1 MRTLRLI
8 LGIPAIVLL
17 FLPYTTDTSPWA
29 AVCGWSD
36 FWLGPWIVFL
46 GLPFFLSV
54 LVFVVE
60 AQLFLKKSM
69 SKTERIVCHIFAY
82 TALACG
88 LLPLTLVIWDN
99 GFDEGMILLFL
110 ICGIPFLIAISL
122 MFLTRR
128 LGPDKAALVA
138 MRAAWLPNA
147 ITCGI
152 LFWTEG
158 WEIGAYLA
166 AFTTALYSAEITL
179 LMTGK
184 EGLPE
189 RIGLNV

>member
-17 FLPYTTDTSPWA
+17 FLPYTTDTSPWE
-29 AVCGWSD
+29 AVREWND
-36 FWLGPWIVFL
+36 FWLGPEIALL
-46 GLPFFLSV
+46 GLPFFLSL

-60 AQLFLKKSM
+60 AQLFLKKSLP
-69 SKTERIVCHIFAY
+69 KTERIVCHIFAY
-82 TALACG
+82 AALACG
-88 LLPLTLVIWDN
+88 LLILTLGIRGN
-99 GFDEGMILLFL
+99 GFSEMIPLFL
-110 ICGIPFLIAISL
+110 IFGIPSLIAISL
-122 MFLTRR
+122 MFLARR
-128 LGPDKAALVA
+128 LGPDKATLVA

-158 WEIGAYLA
+158 WQIGAYLA
-166 AFTTALYSAEITL
+166 AFTIALYAGEITL

-189 RIGLNV
+189 RIGLSV